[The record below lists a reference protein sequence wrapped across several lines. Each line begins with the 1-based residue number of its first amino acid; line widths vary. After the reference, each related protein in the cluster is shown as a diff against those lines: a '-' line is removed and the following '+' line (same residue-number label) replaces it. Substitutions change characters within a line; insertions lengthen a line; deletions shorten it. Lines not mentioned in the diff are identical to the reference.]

1 MKLSLGPVLYY
12 WPKEQLLQF
21 YADLVDAPFDV
32 VYLGEVVCSR
42 RTAMRFDDWMGLAR
56 DLRDAG
62 KEVVLST
69 QALLESEAD
78 LRALRRMTGNGEF
91 AVEANDLGAV
101 RLLARAGVPFV
112 AGPHLN
118 IYNAGTLEWFAGQGA
133 TRWLPAVEASR
144 EIVLEMQSTRPA
156 GMQTEVF
163 VFGRMPLAFSARCFT
178 ARHHNLNKDSCE
190 FRCLDDPDGIT
201 LRTREGEPFLTL
213 NGIQTQSAL
222 SYNLLAE
229 VHALQS
235 VGIDVLRLSP
245 QSTHMRE
252 IIDAWAV
259 ALRGETPPDIDS
271 LLPVGP
277 CDGYWFGRPGMEK
290 SVPEALRWE

>member
-1 MKLSLGPVLYY
+1 MKLSLGTGCCTTGRRSS
-12 WPKEQLLQF
+12 LLQF

-101 RLLARAGVPFV
+101 RLLARAGAPFV

-190 FRCLDDPDGIT
+190 FPLSRRSGRHHAAHARRRAVPDAERHSDAVGAELQPARRGACAAVRRYRCAAA
-201 LRTREGEPFLTL
+201 
-213 NGIQTQSAL
+213 QSAVD
-222 SYNLLAE
+222 A
-229 VHALQS
+229 HA
-235 VGIDVLRLSP
+235 
-245 QSTHMRE
+245 
-252 IIDAWAV
+252 
-259 ALRGETPPDIDS
+259 
-271 LLPVGP
+271 
-277 CDGYWFGRPGMEK
+277 
-290 SVPEALRWE
+290 